1 MNMTISVH
9 DDAAVPAAKI
19 ESCDGVACELLVDPI
34 PRPEPEGFTVRTRP
48 AQRRVILQDNQ
59 KPTSMTILREAE
71 KILRERGVDVSVTIM
86 PKESA
91 GRPLE
96 PQQLG
101 QLAQE
106 RGLLLMGVND

>member
-1 MNMTISVH
+1 MTRTVL
-9 DDAAVPAAKI
+9 DDASVPPTRI

-34 PRPEPEGFTVRTRP
+34 SRPEPEPFTVTTRP
-48 AQRRVILQDNQ
+48 AEPRVVLQDNG

-71 KILRERGVDVSVTIM
+71 AILRSRGVEVSVTVM

-101 QLAQE
+101 MLDQE